1 MLPNKFMQPGKHN
14 FEDLSGIR
22 VHKVVHKI
30 LLMTDEWDWID
41 EVAQADLGC
50 GWAIEHNNEQ
60 LPAVWFHAVLLK
72 YPLQKVPVH

>member
-1 MLPNKFMQPGKHN
+1 MLYRVSKIVLSWLHELGFSMLPNKFMQPGKHN

-41 EVAQADLGC
+41 EVAQADLGR
-50 GWAIEHNNEQ
+50 G
-60 LPAVWFHAVLLK
+60 
-72 YPLQKVPVH
+72 